1 MKNMKLVVLAFM
13 FCFTHSSF
21 ALEQK
26 PGQVLLDSLDFY
38 LDEAK
43 SYTHYE
49 NRSVFHH
56 IDRLIVNG
64 VNQYGMS
71 KKIEKRL
78 IRFLKTGA
86 SLSSKQMICFQIS
99 VHGSKSSIKPLEKLL
114 KSPET
119 FDIALFALE
128 RLPDKAADKALIK
141 YLKKSADI
149 GVINT
154 LGRKRSEK
162 ALSVLKSLITH
173 SDGKIRR
180 AAIRA
185 IGEISGKKA
194 LEVLQKGRSKTT
206 AAEKSVYSKAMLICA
221 GKLLESEQQTQNAIS
236 TYKILTEPSESKSVR
251 NAAFIGLV
259 NSDKN
264 KASDLIYD
272 AITKRDKDLIA
283 SAIALIPTACSSENM
298 QMIAKLLP
306 SLEPIHKVQ
315 LYSAFI
321 AAGNHS
327 VTENIVTSLEPAND
341 ELTKAGVAAI
351 SQLGDSSHV
360 ATLLHLVIEHP
371 RYEKVV
377 LENLA
382 VMKGRSIDRAMLNII
397 GHPGTGGQVQFLIM
411 QALADRLTSDIEEQL
426 IAHLNNVQDNQLRR
440 EIIKTLGAVS
450 QPSYFLPIFE
460 FLFQT
465 KNSIEMR
472 ELEKTLAFI
481 ARKMSD
487 STDKIQIILT
497 KYEAVNDKELQ
508 GALLG
513 ILGRIGN
520 SEAIPVIE
528 NALSDPSYRIRK
540 AAYHALSV
548 WPTTEPLN
556 QLLSL
561 ADSTTDRELKS
572 IALHGYVRMIPNL
585 SELAAEEKLTHYQTA
600 LDKAVTINDKQIIFA
615 GMSGLPTIASLDVLD
630 DYLDDPGTKRYAVP
644 TIVEIIKNSWRQDR
658 AKVRVLLQKMRNE
671 SRDEELLSF
680 IKLMLTR
687 IDE

>member
-180 AAIRA
+180 AAIRS

-194 LEVLQKGRSKTT
+194 LT
-206 AAEKSVYSKAMLICA
+206 
-221 GKLLESEQQTQNAIS
+221 
-236 TYKILTEPSESKSVR
+236 
-251 NAAFIGLV
+251 
-259 NSDKN
+259 
-264 KASDLIYD
+264 
-272 AITKRDKDLIA
+272 
-283 SAIALIPTACSSENM
+283 
-298 QMIAKLLP
+298 
-306 SLEPIHKVQ
+306 
-315 LYSAFI
+315 
-321 AAGNHS
+321 
-327 VTENIVTSLEPAND
+327 
-341 ELTKAGVAAI
+341 
-351 SQLGDSSHV
+351 
-360 ATLLHLVIEHP
+360 
-371 RYEKVV
+371 
-377 LENLA
+377 
-382 VMKGRSIDRAMLNII
+382 
-397 GHPGTGGQVQFLIM
+397 
-411 QALADRLTSDIEEQL
+411 
-426 IAHLNNVQDNQLRR
+426 
-440 EIIKTLGAVS
+440 
-450 QPSYFLPIFE
+450 
-460 FLFQT
+460 
-465 KNSIEMR
+465 
-472 ELEKTLAFI
+472 
-481 ARKMSD
+481 
-487 STDKIQIILT
+487 
-497 KYEAVNDKELQ
+497 
-508 GALLG
+508 
-513 ILGRIGN
+513 
-520 SEAIPVIE
+520 
-528 NALSDPSYRIRK
+528 
-540 AAYHALSV
+540 
-548 WPTTEPLN
+548 
-556 QLLSL
+556 
-561 ADSTTDRELKS
+561 
-572 IALHGYVRMIPNL
+572 
-585 SELAAEEKLTHYQTA
+585 
-600 LDKAVTINDKQIIFA
+600 
-615 GMSGLPTIASLDVLD
+615 
-630 DYLDDPGTKRYAVP
+630 
-644 TIVEIIKNSWRQDR
+644 
-658 AKVRVLLQKMRNE
+658 
-671 SRDEELLSF
+671 
-680 IKLMLTR
+680 
-687 IDE
+687 